1 MPVSIVRPTGPFGG
15 EARLRPSASRHA
27 FEISSRANLLHGE
40 WPRRG
45 ASLGPARSA
54 CSPMCPAPARATSEA
69 RPCNDRSRYGR
80 FTNSANS
87 RANSDSLNPLASP
100 ATSRALERKKGSP
113 CWAAGRQRRTRPALR
128 PPGRQGHAD
137 RDTTGPPCPDRRF
150 RIQEGAGGTSCLWRT
165 SGPGGQVLPRR
176 ASIVDTSQDRH
187 PNPRKCVRIPWDSCG
202 ALLGPRSAR
211 TGRPF

>member
-1 MPVSIVRPTGPFGG
+1 MLADV
-15 EARLRPSASRHA
+15 PSAGESN
-27 FEISSRANLLHGE
+27 FGSS
-40 WPRRG
+40 
-45 ASLGPARSA
+45 
-54 CSPMCPAPARATSEA
+54 T
-69 RPCNDRSRYGR
+69 CNDRSRYGR

-100 ATSRALERKKGSP
+100 ATSRALERKKESP

-176 ASIVDTSQDRH
+176 AS
-187 PNPRKCVRIPWDSCG
+187 
-202 ALLGPRSAR
+202 LSAR
-211 TGRPF
+211 YFAQPTAREPFRFLPRQQSLEVVP